1 MRVISATPK
10 PLASICSVTAGA
22 TVSTALASVT
32 TVSPV
37 TAGATVSTAL
47 ASVATVSP
55 ATAGATVSTWS
66 LRRVTVHAYFVFS
79 KPTVQFD
86 RVLR

>member
-22 TVSTALASVT
+22 IVSTALASVT
-32 TVSPV
+32 TVSP
-37 TAGATVSTAL
+37 
-47 ASVATVSP
+47 
-55 ATAGATVSTWS
+55 ATAGATVSTLS
-66 LRRVTVHAYFVFS
+66 LRQVTVHAYFVFS

-86 RVLR
+86 RVHR